1 MLQQPFSQG
10 NLKSVLQESWGLLV
24 FVSSGK
30 WFSWEKL
37 KSFCAQ
43 IVSGERDHK
52 FEQGSDYWQLIH
64 FQQIW
69 NMSNNSSISRICRFG
84 LTMKKECQA
93 NLTMG
98 LSQASHGKKVMSHYS
113 SLILSLTKLQCLA
126 LKSKPTPSK
135 LNHWSSVENGDN
147 WVKFQ
152 DVQNSFWTSWN
163 EETKVLVGLVWS
175 IDRKG
180 NDFKSV
186 EGKRMNIIQSS

>member
-30 WFSWEKL
+30 WFSREKL
-37 KSFCAQ
+37 KSFCEQ
-43 IVSGERDHK
+43 IVSGERDYK

-98 LSQASHGKKVMSHYS
+98 LSQASHGKKVMSHYL
-113 SLILSLTKLQCLA
+113 SLILSLTKLQCLV

-135 LNHWSSVENGDN
+135 LNHWSSELRMETIES
-147 WVKFQ
+147 
-152 DVQNSFWTSWN
+152 SFKMFKTRF
-163 EETKVLVGLVWS
+163 ELPEM
-175 IDRKG
+175 RKQ
-180 NDFKSV
+180 
-186 EGKRMNIIQSS
+186 RC